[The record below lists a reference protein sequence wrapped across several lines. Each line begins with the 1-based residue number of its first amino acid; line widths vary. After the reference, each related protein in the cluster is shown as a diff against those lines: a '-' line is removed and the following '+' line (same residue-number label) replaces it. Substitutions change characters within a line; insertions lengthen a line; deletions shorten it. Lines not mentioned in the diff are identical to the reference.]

1 MYKIAGVL
9 CILAGCAGWG
19 STKIRQERERIRHL
33 RMLFHIMGQMRSEI
47 SYGKHTLPEIALS
60 LAEMN
65 DKCYRMCF
73 RRIYERTQM
82 ESTKAFPEVWEAEMK
97 SCLKQL
103 PLREDEKRTVE
114 ELPKTLNFREENGQA
129 ERIGQA
135 ESFLEGRYR
144 KAEEVCENR
153 SKMIRS
159 VSILTGL
166 LLAILLL

>member
-9 CILAGCAGWG
+9 CILAGCIGWG
-19 STKIRQERERIRHL
+19 SGKIVQDRERIRHL
-33 RMLFHIMGQMRSEI
+33 RILFQILGQMRGEI
-47 SYGKHTLPEIALS
+47 SYGKHTLPEICLI
-60 LAEMN
+60 LAELN
-65 DKCYRMCF
+65 DGCYKTHF

-82 ESTKAFPEVWEAEMK
+82 ERAAAFPEVWEEEMK
-97 SCLKQL
+97 ACLEDL
-103 PLREDEKRTVE
+103 PLREDEKSTVE
-114 ELPKTLNFREENGQA
+114 ELPKTLNFRDGSGQA
-129 ERIGQA
+129 GRIGQA

-144 KAEEVCENR
+144 QAEEACGNR